1 MTKTALERYHI
12 RMQRVLD
19 YIDQHLDENLGLDV
33 LSGVAAFSRHYFHR
47 QFTSVFGITVHRYV
61 QLVRLKRASHQL
73 AFGDYDSITNISM
86 DAGYEAPEAFA
97 RAFRQR
103 LGQAPTEFRNAP
115 EWKPWLAAFEPLT
128 KARTTYMEKA
138 FTAEQVKIVD
148 VPAIDIVLME
158 HHGEPEQLRTAI
170 QRFIAWRKAAGF
182 DRKTSATFTIFRTPE
197 PERPEDFHVDLCAAT
212 DRPILAKDDGVVT
225 GVIPDGRC
233 ALLRVVGSSD
243 DMGPAAT
250 YLYREWLPASGEE
263 TRDFPLYCQR
273 MSFFPDVPEHE
284 AVTDLYLPL
293 R

>member
-1 MTKTALERYHI
+1 
-12 RMQRVLD
+12 MQRVLD

-33 LSGVAAFSRHYFHR
+33 LSGVAAFSRHHFHR
-47 QFTSVFGITVHRYV
+47 QFTSIFGITVHRYV

-148 VPAIDIVLME
+148 VPAIDIALME

-182 DRKTSATFTIFRTPE
+182 GRKTSATFTIFRTPE
-197 PERPEDFHVDLCAAT
+197 PDGPEDFYVDLCAAT
-212 DRPILAKDDGVVT
+212 DRPILANDDGVVP

-233 ALLRVVGSSD
+233 ALLRVIGSSD